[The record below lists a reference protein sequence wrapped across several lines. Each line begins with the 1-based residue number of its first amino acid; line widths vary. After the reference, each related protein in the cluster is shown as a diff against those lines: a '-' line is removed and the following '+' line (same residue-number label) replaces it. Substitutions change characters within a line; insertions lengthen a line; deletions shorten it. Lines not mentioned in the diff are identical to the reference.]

1 MENTG
6 RQWADHISDP
16 QQLLQEAKPKPLQEL
31 TQNSQD
37 LVKSGLQTSL
47 ICALASTQD
56 QAEKSNFA
64 LQTNHVR
71 YPIASPPPAFL
82 SQQPPLGFPG
92 SLPCFDYVAFPLPC
106 LSLTLCQ
113 MHLMVV
119 DALAVAEL

>member
-47 ICALASTQD
+47 IIALASTQD
-56 QAEKSNFA
+56 QAEKAKFA

-82 SQQPPLGFPG
+82 SQQPPLGFP
-92 SLPCFDYVAFPLPC
+92 
-106 LSLTLCQ
+106 
-113 MHLMVV
+113 
-119 DALAVAEL
+119 